1 VSLFA
6 QIIEA
11 WASGPQERSYAV
23 FWEKPSRCASRGYDD
38 VEHRAQGLDATFTNN
53 EYLIRITD
61 ITAKP
66 RSYAGLLGFS
76 KPTRV

>member
-1 VSLFA
+1 LSLAIFGSLCC
-6 QIIEA
+6 IVDL
-11 WASGPQERSYAV
+11 R
-23 FWEKPSRCASRGYDD
+23 EKTSISYDD
-38 VEHRAQGLDATFTNN
+38 VEHRAQGLDATLTNN